1 VRREREEDWSLRY
14 RDVEYTIVQGL
25 GRQLWKWAV
34 MVNGVALKGQAATKS
49 GTMADVERAIDEPWR
64 PKY

>member
-1 VRREREEDWSLRY
+1 
-14 RDVEYTIVQGL
+14 
-25 GRQLWKWAV
+25 